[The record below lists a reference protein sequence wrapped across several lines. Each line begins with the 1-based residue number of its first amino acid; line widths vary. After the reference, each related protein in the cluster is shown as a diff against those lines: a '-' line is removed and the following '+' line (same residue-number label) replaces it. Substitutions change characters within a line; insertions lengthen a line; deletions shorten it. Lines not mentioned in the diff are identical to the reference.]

1 MDGATVQTRFTADTK
16 DFDSKTKSVS
26 ASISSVAKGVLAAT
40 GIAKAFSAAWNM
52 VRSSMDGA
60 ISRYDTMNNFPKV
73 MSNLGIAADDAQKSI
88 DLMSDKLTGLP
99 TTLDESALAVQRFTS
114 ANNDVKKST
123 DMFLALN
130 NAILAGGA
138 GAQIQSS
145 ALEQLTQA
153 YSKGKM
159 DMMEWRTIQMA
170 MPAQL
175 KQVASAM
182 GLQVDE
188 LGEMMRQGDMT
199 QETIDDFM
207 NTIIDLNTKGL
218 DGFKSFE
225 EQARNA
231 TNGIQTAMKNMRSRT
246 VQGVTAMIEAVDKG
260 LQDANL
266 GNIASVLE
274 NIGNFFRDNL
284 KKLAPYIT
292 QFIVKLAEIGKWII
306 KNKDWLEA
314 IIVPLITFIGTF
326 SLITKIIA
334 VVKGITAA
342 FTVLKAV
349 IAAAGGPITLIIA
362 GIAALVA
369 GFIYLWNNC
378 EAFRNFWIGLW
389 EGIKS
394 VASIVIDWFKALPEN
409 VSKLISSIINVLSNL
424 PYYFGYM
431 IGYIIG
437 LLIKF
442 WTQDV
447 PNFVNGVSQW
457 FNELPGRLWKVITDI
472 VGKIGQWFSDMWN
485 KAKTEVPK
493 LVSNIVNW
501 FKELPRKMLEIGSN
515 IVSGIWQGIQN
526 KANKFMSDVKSFF
539 KGIVKGAKDALGIH
553 SPSKEFAIVGRYSIL
568 GYTKALDDMQ
578 SDVQKQI
585 AKTFSISPQLS
596 ASSSMHF
603 SPNIINNNYV
613 DIQQDPLGQMVNSI
627 KTYSGGAKN
636 DFNYGAG
643 L

>member
-1 MDGATVQTRFTADTK
+1 MQGAEVLTRFKADTK

-40 GIAKAFSAAWNM
+40 GITKAFSAAWDM

-99 TTLDESALAVQRFTS
+99 TTLDEGALAVQRFTS

-145 ALEQLTQA
+145 ALEQLSQA
-153 YSKGKM
+153 YAKGKP
-159 DMMEWRTIQMA
+159 DMMEWRTMMMA

-175 KQVASAM
+175 KQIATAM
-182 GLQVDE
+182 GYVNADE
-188 LGEMMRQGDMT
+188 LGVALREGTESM
-199 QETIDDFM
+199 DDFM

-218 DGFKSFE
+218 DGFQNFE

-260 LQDANL
+260 LQDAKL

-314 IIVPLITFIGTF
+314 IIVPLVTFVGTF
-326 SLITKIIA
+326 SLITKAIA
-334 VVKGITAA
+334 VVKGITVAFAA
-342 FTVLKAV
+342 LNAVLLANPIVLIIAV
-349 IAAAGGPITLIIA
+349 IAALIAIFV
-362 GIAALVA
+362 L
-369 GFIYLWNNC
+369 LWNKC
-378 EAFRNFWIGLW
+378 EWFRNFWIGLW
-389 EGIKS
+389 NGIKS
-394 VASIVIDWFKALPEN
+394 AALAVVEWFKSIPEN
-409 VSKLISSIINVLSNL
+409 VSKIVTSVINFLSNL
-424 PYYFGYM
+424 PYYIGYM

-437 LLIKF
+437 TLYKF
-442 WTQDV
+442 WTKDV
-447 PNFVNGVSQW
+447 PNFVNGIIQW
-457 FNELPGRLWKVITDI
+457 FSELPGKLWSIITDV
-472 VGKIGQWFSDMWN
+472 VGKVGQWFSNMWN
-485 KAKTEVPK
+485 KAKAEVPK
-493 LVSNIVNW
+493 LINNIVKW
-501 FKELPRKMLEIGSN
+501 FKELPGKMLEIGSN

-526 KANKFMSDVKSFF
+526 RANKFISDVKGFF
-539 KGIVKGAKDALGIH
+539 KGIVKGAKDALGIK
-553 SPSKEFAIVGRYSIL
+553 SPSKEFAMIGKFSIL
-568 GYTKALDDMQ
+568 GYTEALDSMQ

-585 AKTFSISPQLS
+585 AETFALSPQLS
-596 ASSSMHF
+596 ATNGMHY
-603 SPNIINNNYV
+603 SPNVNVVNNV
-613 DIQQDPLGQMVNSI
+613 DIKQDPLGQMVNNI
-627 KTYSGGAKN
+627 KTYAGGAKN
-636 DFNYGAG
+636 DYNYGAG
-643 L
+643 F